1 MMEKKEHVYTSQEV
15 QRKYTSYAPSNKI
28 LNQTRHKH
36 WEHLSHNFKRIPSG
50 STMLSSTCIPYNG
63 LLNHISL
70 YDLQMANLN
79 RFVDKMEQNYH
90 DGNGPVMAYFFVLER
105 SLLLVP
111 FYWLY
116 SKKNPRSVSQVRKQI
131 VVVRPAIGLL

>member
-1 MMEKKEHVYTSQEV
+1 
-15 QRKYTSYAPSNKI
+15 
-28 LNQTRHKH
+28 
-36 WEHLSHNFKRIPSG
+36 
-50 STMLSSTCIPYNG
+50 MLSSTCIPYNG

-79 RFVDKMEQNYH
+79 LFVDKMEQNYH
-90 DGNGPVMAYFFVLER
+90 DGNGPVMAYFFVLES

>member
-1 MMEKKEHVYTSQEV
+1 MMMEKKEHVYTSQEV
-15 QRKYTSYAPSNKI
+15 QRKYTSYAFSNKI

-36 WEHLSHNFKRIPSG
+36 WEHLPRNFKRIPSG
-50 STMLSSTCIPYNG
+50 STMLSSTCIPSIG

-116 SKKNPRSVSQVRKQI
+116 SKKKSKI
-131 VVVRPAIGLL
+131 C